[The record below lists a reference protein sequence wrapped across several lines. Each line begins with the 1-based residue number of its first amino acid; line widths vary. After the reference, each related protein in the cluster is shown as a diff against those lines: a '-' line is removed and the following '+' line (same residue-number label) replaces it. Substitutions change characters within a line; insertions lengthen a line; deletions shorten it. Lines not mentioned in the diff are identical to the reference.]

1 MAWRKPDRDDIV
13 ATLSKDEVDAY
24 SQSAEWSSDPIERLC
39 DRAAAL
45 VRDHLRTNGQVVLS
59 PEEGEIPESCISPAM
74 DYLAVDILK
83 RIGLPV
89 SDARKEARRDALQF
103 FYRIDDGIFTPESYG
118 ETAALAPKKA
128 ASPAV
133 GTPNPSK
140 RLCD

>member
-13 ATLSKDEVDAY
+13 ATLSRDEVEAF
-24 SQSAEWSSDPIERLC
+24 SQSAEFTSDPIDRLC
-39 DRAAAL
+39 ERAASL
-45 VRDHLRTNGQVVLS
+45 VRDHLRTGGYVTLS
-59 PEEGEIPESCISPAM
+59 PEPYEIPESCISPAM

-103 FYRIDDGIFTPESYG
+103 FYRIDDGTFIPESYG
-118 ETAALAPKKA
+118 EENFAAPKKA

-133 GTPNPSK
+133 GEPNPSK